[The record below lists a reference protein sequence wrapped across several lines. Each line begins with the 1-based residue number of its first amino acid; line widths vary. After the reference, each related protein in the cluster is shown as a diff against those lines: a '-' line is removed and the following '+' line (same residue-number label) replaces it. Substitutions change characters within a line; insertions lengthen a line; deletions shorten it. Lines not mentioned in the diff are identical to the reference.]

1 MTEIPDQ
8 YLKYSLCYKSDGKII
23 NMNNCS
29 EAENRDVPNKKI
41 YRKISN

>member
-1 MTEIPDQ
+1 MNQIPDQ

-23 NMNNCS
+23 DMNNCS
-29 EAENRDVPNKKI
+29 EDVNRDVPKKKI